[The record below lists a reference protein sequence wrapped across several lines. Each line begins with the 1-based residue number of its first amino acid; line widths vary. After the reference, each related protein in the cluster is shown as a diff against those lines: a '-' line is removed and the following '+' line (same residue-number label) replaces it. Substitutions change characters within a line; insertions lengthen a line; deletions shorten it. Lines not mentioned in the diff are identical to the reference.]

1 MGDLDSETGT
11 QENVSI
17 FVYIGN
23 TNQMALE
30 QVAVPVVF
38 HQNGVDCQ
46 KAWGSKTGVWN
57 QFCTSPLKQRKVHE
71 TRKTCLYWQTQHRRE
86 DRGSKT
92 GVWES
97 VLHFSFKAKEGT

>member
-46 KAWGSKTGVWN
+46 KAWGSKTGVW
-57 QFCTSPLKQRKVHE
+57 
-71 TRKTCLYWQTQHRRE
+71 
-86 DRGSKT
+86 
-92 GVWES
+92 ES

>member
-1 MGDLDSETGT
+1 MKPVRPASTGRLGT
-11 QENVSI
+11 GE
-17 FVYIGN
+17 
-23 TNQMALE
+23 
-30 QVAVPVVF
+30 
-38 HQNGVDCQ
+38 
-46 KAWGSKTGVWN
+46 KTGVARLEYGN

-71 TRKTCLYWQTQHRRE
+71 TRKTCLYWQTRHRRE